1 MPVVV
6 LPDGSERSL
15 PEGASG
21 LSLAESISLSLAK
34 VALAAEVNG
43 QICDLS
49 MPLPHHAKVRL
60 ITLKDLDALEVIR
73 HSTAHLLA
81 QAVKQLYPKIQ
92 VTIGPVIENGF
103 FYDFAVDAPFS
114 EEDLAKIEKRMKE
127 LAAQK
132 IPVSRH
138 ILSRNEVIAFFENR
152 GEKYKAEIIRDIP
165 ESEALSLYTQGDF
178 TDLCRGPHVPHT
190 GFLKSFKLMS
200 VAGAYWRGDSK
211 NAMLQRIYGTAWRND
226 EELKQHLFMLEEAE
240 KRDHR
245 KIGKALDLFH
255 IQEEAP
261 GMIFWHEKGWII
273 WQVIEQY
280 IRSKQKA
287 QNYQEVRTPQVV
299 DLSLWERSGHA
310 DKYLENMFLTHS
322 EKRDYALKPMNC
334 PCHVQIFNQGIKSY
348 RDLPIRFA
356 EFGCCHRNESSG
368 SLHGLF
374 RVRSM
379 VQDDGHI
386 FCTED
391 QIESEV
397 AHFMQNAFDVY
408 TTFGF
413 TDIQVKIATR
423 PVHRIGHD
431 EIWDK
436 AERALADA
444 LLKNKIEFVYLP
456 GEGAFYGPKIEM
468 HLRDSIGRQWQCGTF
483 QVDFNMPMRLG
494 AEYVAED
501 NTRKIPV
508 MLHRATLGSFERFIG
523 MLIEHHAGH
532 FPVWLAPVQVVV
544 MGITDHHQ
552 AYVTEV
558 STILKQ
564 QDIRVIADLRNE
576 KVGFKI
582 REHSMQKVPY
592 QIVVGDQEVQ
602 SNTISV
608 RTQKGEDL
616 GVMSLA
622 DFVTKI
628 QKQKEIHH

>member
-15 PEGASG
+15 PEGANG
-21 LSLAESISLSLAK
+21 LNLAESISSSLAK
-34 VALAAEVNG
+34 GVVAAEVNG

-49 MPLPHHAKVRL
+49 RILLHHDKVRL
-60 ITLKDLDALEVIR
+60 ITLKDPEALEMIR

-103 FYDFAVDAPFS
+103 FYDFASDLPFS
-114 EEDLAKIEKRMKE
+114 DDDLAKIEKRMKE
-127 LAAQK
+127 LASQK
-132 IPVSRH
+132 LPVTRQV
-138 ILSRNEVIAFFENR
+138 LSRNEAVTYFENL
-152 GEKYKAEIIRDIP
+152 GEHYKAEIIRDIP
-165 ESEALSLYTQGDF
+165 ASEDLSLYTQGDF

-261 GMIFWHEKGWII
+261 GMIFWHAKGWVI
-273 WQVIEQY
+273 WQIIEQY
-280 IRSKQKA
+280 IRAKQKI

-299 DLSLWERSGHA
+299 DLSLWEKSGHA

-391 QIESEV
+391 QIEAEV
-397 AHFMQNAFDVY
+397 AHFMQNAFEVY
-408 TTFGF
+408 ANFGF
-413 TDIQVKIATR
+413 VDIQVKIATR
-423 PVHRIGHD
+423 PEQRIGSD

-436 AERALADA
+436 AERALSDA

-501 NTRKIPV
+501 NARKIPV

-523 MLIEHHAGH
+523 MLIEHHAGN
-532 FPVWLAPVQVVV
+532 FPVWLAPIQVVV
-544 MGITDHHQ
+544 MGITDQHQ
-552 AYVTEV
+552 AYVAQIATA
-558 STILKQ
+558 LKAEA
-564 QDIRVIADLRNE
+564 IRVVADLRNE

-582 REHSMQKVPY
+582 REHTLQKIPY
-592 QIVVGDQEVQ
+592 LLVVGDKEIETQTV
-602 SNTISV
+602 SV

-616 GVMSLA
+616 GSMKCA
-622 DFVTKI
+622 DFMLMI
-628 QKQKEIHH
+628 QQQKETHH

>member
-1 MPVVV
+1 MPVVI

-15 PEGASG
+15 PEGASA
-21 LSLAESISLSLAK
+21 LNLAEAISVSLAK
-34 VALAAEVNG
+34 NVLAAEVNG
-43 QICDLS
+43 QLCDLS
-49 MPLPHHAKVRL
+49 QTLQNQDKVRL
-60 ITLKDLDALEVIR
+60 ITLKDPEALEVIR

-81 QAVKQLYPKIQ
+81 QAVKQLYPQTQ
-92 VTIGPVIENGF
+92 VTIGPVIEHGF
-103 FYDFAVDAPFS
+103 FYDFARDTPFS
-114 EEDLAKIEKRMKE
+114 EDDLAKIEKRMKE
-127 LAAQK
+127 LASQK
-132 IPVSRH
+132 IG
-138 ILSRNEVIAFFENR
+138 LSRQLMARDQAITYFESL

-165 ESEALSLYTQGDF
+165 ASESLSLYTQGEF

-255 IQEEAP
+255 MQEEAP
-261 GMIFWHEKGWII
+261 GMIFWHEKGWAI

-280 IRSKQKA
+280 IRGKQKA
-287 QNYQEVRTPQVV
+287 QGYQEVRTPQVV

-310 DKYLENMFLTHS
+310 EKYLDNMFLTNS
-322 EKRDYALKPMNC
+322 EKREYALKPMNC

-348 RDLPIRFA
+348 RDLPLRFA

-386 FCTED
+386 FCTEE

-397 AHFMQNAFDVY
+397 ALFMKNFFDVY
-408 TTFGF
+408 ADFGF
-413 TDIQVKIATR
+413 SKIQIKIATR
-423 PVHRIGHD
+423 PEQRIGSD
-431 EIWDK
+431 EVWDK
-436 AERALADA
+436 AEKAVADA
-444 LLKNKIEFVYLP
+444 LTKNNIEFTYLP

-468 HLRDSIGRQWQCGTF
+468 HLMDSIGRMWQCGTF
-483 QVDFNMPMRLG
+483 QVDFNMPQRLG
-494 AEYVAED
+494 SEYVAED
-501 NTRKIPV
+501 NTRKVPV

-532 FPVWLAPVQVVV
+532 FPVWLAPIQVAV

-552 AYVTEV
+552 AYV
-558 STILKQ
+558 SSIAAALKA
-564 QDIRVIADLRNE
+564 QDIRVVADLRNE

-592 QIVVGDQEVQ
+592 QIVVGDKEVETQ
-602 SNTISV
+602 TVSV

-616 GVMSLA
+616 GVMSVA
-622 DFVTKI
+622 DFMTMI
-628 QKQKEIHH
+628 QKQKETHH

>member
-1 MPVVV
+1 
-6 LPDGSERSL
+6 
-15 PEGASG
+15 
-21 LSLAESISLSLAK
+21 
-34 VALAAEVNG
+34 
-43 QICDLS
+43 
-49 MPLPHHAKVRL
+49 
-60 ITLKDLDALEVIR
+60 
-73 HSTAHLLA
+73 
-81 QAVKQLYPKIQ
+81 
-92 VTIGPVIENGF
+92 
-103 FYDFAVDAPFS
+103 
-114 EEDLAKIEKRMKE
+114 
-127 LAAQK
+127 
-132 IPVSRH
+132 
-138 ILSRNEVIAFFENR
+138 
-152 GEKYKAEIIRDIP
+152 
-165 ESEALSLYTQGDF
+165 
-178 TDLCRGPHVPHT
+178 
-190 GFLKSFKLMS
+190 
-200 VAGAYWRGDSK
+200 
-211 NAMLQRIYGTAWRND
+211 MLQRIYGTAWRND

-261 GMIFWHEKGWII
+261 GMIFWHAKGWVI
-273 WQVIEQY
+273 WQIIEQY
-280 IRSKQKA
+280 IRAKQKI

-299 DLSLWERSGHA
+299 DLSLWEKSGHA

-391 QIESEV
+391 QIEAEV
-397 AHFMQNAFDVY
+397 AHFMQNAFEVY
-408 TTFGF
+408 ANFGF
-413 TDIQVKIATR
+413 VDIQVKIATR
-423 PVHRIGHD
+423 PEQRIGSD

-436 AERALADA
+436 AERALSDA

-501 NTRKIPV
+501 NARKIPV

-523 MLIEHHAGH
+523 MLIEHHAGN
-532 FPVWLAPVQVVV
+532 FPVWLAPIQVVV
-544 MGITDHHQ
+544 MGITDQHQ
-552 AYVTEV
+552 AYVAQIATA
-558 STILKQ
+558 LKAEA
-564 QDIRVIADLRNE
+564 IRVVADLRNE

-582 REHSMQKVPY
+582 REHTLQKIPY
-592 QIVVGDQEVQ
+592 LLVVGDKEIETQTV
-602 SNTISV
+602 SV

-616 GVMSLA
+616 GSMKCA
-622 DFVTKI
+622 DFMLMI
-628 QKQKEIHH
+628 QQQKETHH